1 MTPAATLRF
10 SRHETFALVLYRTLC
25 LALHHRLR
33 DVATLVLERAA
44 RGAGLGVLLALDP
57 VFVLLHA
64 FKLNDQRWD
73 LCLDRPLDLDGDH

>member
-10 SRHETFALVLYRTLC
+10 SRHATFALVPYRTLP
-25 LALHHRLR
+25 LAQHHQLT
-33 DVATLVLERAA
+33 DVAALVPERAGQ
-44 RGAGLGVLLALDP
+44 GAALVVLLALDP